1 MYYIVAPLLFTISLA
16 QGTEGFDDTL
26 LGFGL
31 SGSQG
36 TNINFTTRSMACK
49 KEKPKLAI
57 NNVCASALRWQ
68 IQTFLCLDPFDVFAC
83 FDEFSPSSSHAQSSS
98 LLNPAV
104 FSEKL
109 KIEFSVS
116 ATML

>member
-16 QGTEGFDDTL
+16 QGIEGFDDTL

-36 TNINFTTRSMACK
+36 TNINFTTRSIACK

-68 IQTFLCLDPFDVFAC
+68 IQTFLCLDPFDVFAR
-83 FDEFSPSSSHAQSSS
+83 FDEFSSSCTHHLPTQ
-98 LLNPAV
+98 LWGGNDIVIP
-104 FSEKL
+104 
-109 KIEFSVS
+109 
-116 ATML
+116 TYT